1 MCSRCTPSSRAARIF
16 QRSSGWCAAG
26 KSAACGSRISRVMP
40 RSSMSHGSPAAAS
53 WRERWRDAPALW
65 RCSRSGRS
73 EGQAPWRR
81 AATISTPSERLY
93 RQMDAALAPRLSPGD
108 QDREIASTVRR
119 ERGRLLAFIRA
130 SIADAAEAE
139 DVLQEALYELVL
151 AYRLMQPVEQAGA
164 WLRRVARNRIIDR
177 FRRKRVERRAAGAAE
192 SEAAAP
198 RAAEDEGSLE
208 PVLEDLLP
216 APDSGPES
224 AVMREVLLA
233 EIEAA
238 LAELPPEQREVFIA
252 HEIEGVSFKELAAR
266 TGVGL
271 NTLLSRKRY
280 AVLYLQERLRA
291 VWDEWL
297 LGSIEMGGLSTTNR

>member
-1 MCSRCTPSSRAARIF
+1 
-16 QRSSGWCAAG
+16 
-26 KSAACGSRISRVMP
+26 
-40 RSSMSHGSPAAAS
+40 
-53 WRERWRDAPALW
+53 
-65 RCSRSGRS
+65 
-73 EGQAPWRR
+73 
-81 AATISTPSERLY
+81 
-93 RQMDAALAPRLSPGD
+93 MDAALAPHLSPGD

-177 FRRKRVERRAAGAAE
+177 FRRKGVERRAAGVPE

-198 RAAEDEGSLE
+198 RTAVPQAAAEQASSED
-208 PVLEDLLP
+208 PTLEDLLP
-216 APDSGPES
+216 AAEGGPES
-224 AVMREVLLA
+224 ALMRELLLA
-233 EIEAA
+233 EIGTA
-238 LAELPPEQREVFIA
+238 LAELPREQREVFVA

-266 TGVGL
+266 TGVSL

-280 AVLYLQERLRA
+280 AVLHLQERLRA

-297 LGSIEMGGLSTTNR
+297 LS

>member
-1 MCSRCTPSSRAARIF
+1 MCSRCTPSSRAAPIF
-16 QRSSGWCAAG
+16 HRSSGCCAAG
-26 KSAACGSRISRVMP
+26 RSAACGSRISRVMP

-73 EGQAPWRR
+73 EGH
-81 AATISTPSERLY
+81 ATISTPSERLY
-93 RQMDAALAPRLSPGD
+93 RQMDAELAPRLSPGD

-164 WLRRVARNRIIDR
+164 WLRRVAGNRIIDR
-177 FRRKRVERRAAGAAE
+177 FRRRRVERRAPGAAE
-192 SEAAAP
+192 SAAAP
-198 RAAEDEGSLE
+198 RAAQDEGSLE

-216 APDSGPES
+216 APDSGPEA
-224 AVMREVLLA
+224 AVMRELLLA

-297 LGSIEMGGLSTTNR
+297 PGSEIGGLSTTNR